1 MEGKENWVTRL
12 TLSEVI
18 SFFFVC
24 VMEIRRTSTFALSVG
39 EVFSLAQHANFVIIS
54 YAIGIE
60 LEFIKAALISSGPFV
75 MQYN

>member
-18 SFFFVC
+18 RIFFVC

-39 EVFSLAQHANFVIIS
+39 EVFSLAQHANFVIIG

-60 LEFIKAALISSGPFV
+60 LEFTKSCLDSFWAVCNAV
-75 MQYN
+75 